1 VLWTELGLREHL
13 VRHLLAQGLSS
24 PTPIQSLVIPQL
36 IKPSKCTLVQ
46 AQTGTG
52 KTLAYLLPVISA
64 LRPNVPFQVIIMAPT
79 RELAVQIQGVLQM
92 LQSASP
98 TPAFTY
104 CCALP
109 GENELQQDAD
119 GLLEKKPTVLI
130 GTPLHLYEL
139 FHTNLGP
146 QLAGEELRYIIV
158 DEIDRQIS
166 PLPKHAPRNAR
177 VNRARHP
184 KPAVELLR
192 ELTKKAPNAS
202 LVGVAATINLPL
214 RKVLRLH
221 KLTGDSPLIITEGEL
236 HRPPAE
242 IIHKYMVAPNSQKL
256 VAMDSLIRSMDLK
269 RALVLMGSNSR
280 VDDCVRALQHM
291 GHKTAALYQEVEQ
304 GDASTATARAG
315 GSAPGRWERFVQ
327 QFRSGE
333 VRLAVGT
340 EATARGLDFPELDHV
355 FVLEIPDTPREY
367 LHMCGRTGRQ
377 GRPGT
382 VITLL
387 DPREVPRLE
396 RCVRHLNIEFEQLP
410 SLQRKPLRERY
421 ALETPV
427 ETDSRDG
434 TTSTERTGPRIA
446 P

>member
-1 VLWTELGLREHL
+1 
-13 VRHLLAQGLSS
+13 LLAQGLSS
-24 PTPIQSLVIPQL
+24 PTPIQSLVVPQL

-52 KTLAYLLPVISA
+52 KTLAYLLPAISA
-64 LRPNVPFQVIIMAPT
+64 LRPNVPFQVLIMAPT

-104 CCALP
+104 CCTLP
-109 GENELQQDAD
+109 GEGELQQDAD
-119 GLLEKKPTVLI
+119 MLLEKKPTVLI

-139 FHTNLGP
+139 FHTNLGS
-146 QLAGEELRYIIV
+146 QLAGEDLRYIIV

-166 PLPKHAPRNAR
+166 PLPKHAPRTTR
-177 VNRARHP
+177 ISRARHP
-184 KPAVELLR
+184 RPAIELLR
-192 ELTKKAPNAS
+192 ELMKKAPNAS

-221 KLTGDSPLIITEGEL
+221 KLAGDSPLIITEGEL
-236 HRPPAE
+236 HRPPPE
-242 IIHKYMVAPNSQKL
+242 IAHKFMVAPNSQKL
-256 VAMDSLIRSMDLK
+256 IAMDSLIRSMGLK

-280 VDDCVRALQHM
+280 VDDCVRALQEM

-304 GDASTATARAG
+304 PGASSGTG
-315 GSAPGRWERFVQ
+315 PIAPGRWEHFVQ
-327 QFRSGE
+327 KFRSGE

-355 FVLEIPDTPREY
+355 FVLEIPDKPREY

-410 SLQRKPLRERY
+410 SLPRKSLRERY
-421 ALETPV
+421 ALETPAA
-427 ETDSRDG
+427 TDSAGGGDV
-434 TTSTERTGPRIA
+434 STQHPVNPSAA